1 MFKKLEEI
9 LSMLSEYME
18 NTHTHTPLNQ
28 TAEDKK
34 DKQMKNELDGI
45 KRIFYVEKKE
55 TETLKS

>member
-34 DKQMKNELDGI
+34 DK
-45 KRIFYVEKKE
+45 
-55 TETLKS
+55 